1 MIRMIV
7 PLKETRQAI
16 LAHPLLH
23 CTNKSAL
30 SQILN
35 FKRNN
40 LRALRV
46 RNYAMNNAKS
56 LYVEYEED
64 KA

>member
-1 MIRMIV
+1 MIV
-7 PLKETRQAI
+7 PLKETRQTI
-16 LAHPLLH
+16 LASPTLK

-46 RNYAMNNAKS
+46 RNYAMNNANS

>member
-1 MIRMIV
+1 MNRKIV
-7 PLKETRQAI
+7 PLKDTREAI
-16 LAHPLLH
+16 LSHPTLH

-40 LRALRV
+40 IRALRV

-56 LYVEYEED
+56 IYVEYEED